1 MIEIGFTPPNSYRP
15 NPNFESI
22 LGYWMGFQPPAA
34 YWLSDIFKYYEWT
47 RGRGSRK
54 EPYAAWKKLKMTV
67 DNATKALDPAS
78 GKERGLIPPE
88 IVGRVLARSKG
99 GKLEDVEE
107 VIIEGWP
114 PVPHALILNE
124 HNSRAP
130 DTERAILSE
139 ESYGRQIG
147 KLLDA
152 VHELIKDKPGSDSN
166 PALRDIT
173 VLRDKV
179 ERVKRETAVS
189 RIDQLRRDL
198 ELLKASDKVEFQKR
212 IEGLRALL
220 PDSDT

>member
-15 NPNFESI
+15 NPNFEGV
-22 LGYWMGFQPPAA
+22 LGQWMNFPPPAA
-34 YWLSDIFKYYEWT
+34 YWLSDMLMYYQWT
-47 RGRGSRK
+47 RRDGAL
-54 EPYAAWKKLKMTV
+54 PYAAWKKLKMRV
-67 DNATKALDPAS
+67 KNAVRALDPAS

-88 IVGRVLARSKG
+88 IIGRVLARSQG
-99 GKLEDVEE
+99 GSIEDVAD

-114 PVPHALILNE
+114 PVPHALTLNE
-124 HNSRAP
+124 HNSSAP
-130 DTERAILSE
+130 DTELAILSE

-166 PALRDIT
+166 PALRDIS
-173 VLRDKV
+173 VLRERV
-179 ERVKRETAVS
+179 ERVKREAAVS

-212 IEGLRALL
+212 IEGLRTLL

>member
-1 MIEIGFTPPNSYRP
+1 M
-15 NPNFESI
+15 
-22 LGYWMGFQPPAA
+22 PPAGN
-34 YWLSDIFKYYEWT
+34 WLSDMLMYYQST
-47 RGRGSRK
+47 RQDGMV
-54 EPYAAWKKLKMTV
+54 PDAAWKKLKMRV
-67 DNATKALDPAS
+67 KNAAKALDPAS

-88 IVGRVLARSKG
+88 IIGRVLARSRG
-99 GKLEDVEE
+99 GSIEDVAD

-124 HNSRAP
+124 HNSSAP
-130 DTERAILSE
+130 DTEHAILSE

-166 PALRDIT
+166 VALRDIT
-173 VLRDKV
+173 VLREKV
-179 ERVKRETAVS
+179 ERVKRNAAAS

-220 PDSDT
+220 PNSDS